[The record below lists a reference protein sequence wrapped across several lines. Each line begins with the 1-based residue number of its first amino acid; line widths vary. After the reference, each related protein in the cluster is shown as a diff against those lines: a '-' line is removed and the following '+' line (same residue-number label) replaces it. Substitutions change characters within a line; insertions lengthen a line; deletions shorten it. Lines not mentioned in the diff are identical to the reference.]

1 MSRRNA
7 AAVLDSPASPAAPA
21 PGEVVR
27 YTTAEGAEV
36 DARVVEADGDRLDLA
51 YRSPDGGAAIVE
63 GVAHGPNLVLHW
75 FRPGER
81 PAHPKGPEAAGRP
94 ILVGSPIVLHAAQ
107 TDVASMEHFEVIAA
121 VVTRIL
127 DDGAFLAD
135 PVDGAARRLRVNAYS
150 PEKFRKGGWNWPED
164 NVTAPPPR
172 REVLPIDRPVT
183 CPITGRSLPRKAGI
197 PVSVGGASAPDIFT
211 NDGMLSPEGAAAL
224 RAFLRGEADV
234 LRAKG
239 AAPVD

>member
-1 MSRRNA
+1 MSKSENS
-7 AAVLDSPASPAAPA
+7 AAVLDAPASPAAPV

-27 YTTAEGAEV
+27 YITADLIEV
-36 DARVVEADGDRLDLA
+36 DARVVEADGDRLTLA
-51 YRSPDGGAAIVE
+51 YRSPDGGAIETAE
-63 GVAHGPNLVLHW
+63 AVAHGPNLVLHW

-94 ILVGSPIVLHAAQ
+94 ILVGSPIVLHAAR

-150 PEKFRKGGWNWPED
+150 PDRFRKGGWSWPED
-164 NVTAPPPR
+164 GGVQAPPPR
-172 REVLPIDRPVT
+172 RELSPIDRPVT
-183 CPITGRSLPRKAGI
+183 CPITGRSLPRKAAVPLSI
-197 PVSVGGASAPDIFT
+197 GGASAPDIFT

-224 RAFLRGEADV
+224 RAFLSGSAAA
-234 LRAKG
+234 LTRAK
-239 AAPVD
+239 PE